1 MLVLTRKLNEI
12 IKIGDDI
19 EVKIIAIDGEQV
31 KIGIDA
37 PKHIDIHRK
46 EVYLA
51 IQEENSKAAESTV
64 DALKAF
70 LGKKWTNKK
79 HDSPI

>member
-1 MLVLTRKLNEI
+1 MLVLTRKLNEV
-12 IKIGDDI
+12 IKIGEDI
-19 EVKIIAIDGEQV
+19 EVKIISIDGEQV
-31 KIGIDA
+31 KLGISA

-46 EVYLA
+46 EIYLA

-70 LGKKWTNKK
+70 LGKK
-79 HDSPI
+79 